1 MTSTVDLTKPRYS
14 QDTYWGRIR
23 HFIDVT
29 DPRTLFVSSSELEK
43 CKQLLAN
50 TSQHDKMDPE
60 RLWKAKKGKPNFS
73 RSSSCSLTLMNFNQ
87 VVDSTIHPDT
97 GEAVFLPFRMSCFVP
112 TNMVLVAGMLLPN
125 PSIKSILF
133 WQWANQSVNVA
144 FNSANAN
151 KTTPMSLKET
161 GIAYVSAVTTSC
173 AIAVGL
179 NQSVPKLN
187 VSPTIKSLCMKL
199 VPFTAVAAA
208 GTVNVFLM
216 RGKEIRDGIDVFTKE
231 GQSVGKSKEAGFS
244 AVSQVAISRILTNA
258 PVLILPP
265 VILGRLQKTDFIKQR
280 PKLIVPLN
288 FGLIALSLMTALP
301 AAIAVFPQIG
311 ELQTANMEKEFQDLK
326 DVDGKP
332 ITKLY
337 FNKGL

>member
-1 MTSTVDLTKPRYS
+1 MYTV
-14 QDTYWGRIR
+14 
-23 HFIDVT
+23 
-29 DPRTLFVSSSELEK
+29 
-43 CKQLLAN
+43 
-50 TSQHDKMDPE
+50 
-60 RLWKAKKGKPNFS
+60 
-73 RSSSCSLTLMNFNQ
+73 
-87 VVDSTIHPDT
+87 
-97 GEAVFLPFRMSCFVP
+97 
-112 TNMVLVAGMLLPN
+112 
-125 PSIKSILF
+125 
-133 WQWANQSVNVA
+133 
-144 FNSANAN
+144 
-151 KTTPMSLKET
+151 
-161 GIAYVSAVTTSC
+161 AYVSAVTTSC

-179 NQSVPKLN
+179 NQSVPKLK

-265 VILGRLQKTDFIKQR
+265 VILGRLEKTDFIRQR
-280 PKLIVPLN
+280 PKLVVPLN

>member
-1 MTSTVDLTKPRYS
+1 
-14 QDTYWGRIR
+14 
-23 HFIDVT
+23 
-29 DPRTLFVSSSELEK
+29 
-43 CKQLLAN
+43 
-50 TSQHDKMDPE
+50 
-60 RLWKAKKGKPNFS
+60 
-73 RSSSCSLTLMNFNQ
+73 
-87 VVDSTIHPDT
+87 
-97 GEAVFLPFRMSCFVP
+97 MSCFVP

-151 KTTPMSLKET
+151 KTTPMSLRET
-161 GIAYVSAVTTSC
+161 AIAYASAVTTSC

-179 NQSVPKLN
+179 NQSVPRLN
-187 VSPTIKSLCMKL
+187 VSPTVKSLCMKL

-216 RGKEIRDGIDVFTKE
+216 RGKEIRDGIDVFTKD

-265 VILGRLQKTDFIKQR
+265 IILGRLEKTNFIKQR
-280 PKLIVPLN
+280 PRLIVPLN

-311 ELQTANMEKEFQDLK
+311 ELETTIMEKEFQDLK
-326 DVDGKP
+326 DAQGKP

>member
-1 MTSTVDLTKPRYS
+1 MLIYVNYTS
-14 QDTYWGRIR
+14 
-23 HFIDVT
+23 
-29 DPRTLFVSSSELEK
+29 
-43 CKQLLAN
+43 
-50 TSQHDKMDPE
+50 
-60 RLWKAKKGKPNFS
+60 
-73 RSSSCSLTLMNFNQ
+73 
-87 VVDSTIHPDT
+87 VV
-97 GEAVFLPFRMSCFVP
+97 
-112 TNMVLVAGMLLPN
+112 
-125 PSIKSILF
+125 
-133 WQWANQSVNVA
+133 
-144 FNSANAN
+144 
-151 KTTPMSLKET
+151 
-161 GIAYVSAVTTSC
+161 AYVSAVTTSC

-187 VSPTIKSLCMKL
+187 LSPTVKSLCMKL

-216 RGKEIRDGIDVFTKE
+216 RGKEIRNGIDVFTE
-231 GQSVGKSKEAGFS
+231 DGQSMGKSKEAGFS

-265 VILGRLQKTDFIKQR
+265 VILGRLEKTNFIKQR

-311 ELQTANMEKEFQDLK
+311 ELQTVNMEKEFQGLK
-326 DVDGKP
+326 DVNGKP

>member
-1 MTSTVDLTKPRYS
+1 M
-14 QDTYWGRIR
+14 I
-23 HFIDVT
+23 
-29 DPRTLFVSSSELEK
+29 
-43 CKQLLAN
+43 
-50 TSQHDKMDPE
+50 
-60 RLWKAKKGKPNFS
+60 
-73 RSSSCSLTLMNFNQ
+73 
-87 VVDSTIHPDT
+87 VVDSTLHPDT
-97 GEAVFLPFRMSCFVP
+97 GKPVFLPFRMSCFVP

-161 GIAYVSAVTTSC
+161 AVAYASAVTTSC

-179 NQSVPKLN
+179 NQSVPKLSL
-187 VSPTIKSLCMKL
+187 SPRIKSVCMKL

-216 RGKEIRDGIDVFTKE
+216 RGKEIRDGIQVFDEHGTTY
-231 GQSVGKSKEAGFS
+231 GKSKQAGLS

-258 PVLILPP
+258 PVLIIPP
-265 VILGRLQKTDFIKQR
+265 LLLSRLQRTRFIQQR
-280 PKLIVPLN
+280 PKLVMPLN

-301 AAIAVFPQIG
+301 AAIAVFPQVG
-311 ELQTANMEKEFQDLK
+311 ELQTSQMEKEFQDLE
-326 DVDGKP
+326 DVKGKP

>member
-1 MTSTVDLTKPRYS
+1 MCVCV
-14 QDTYWGRIR
+14 I
-23 HFIDVT
+23 
-29 DPRTLFVSSSELEK
+29 SS
-43 CKQLLAN
+43 
-50 TSQHDKMDPE
+50 
-60 RLWKAKKGKPNFS
+60 
-73 RSSSCSLTLMNFNQ
+73 

-97 GEAVFLPFRMSCFVP
+97 NEPVFLPFRMSSFVP

-125 PSIKSILF
+125 PSIKSIIF
-133 WQWANQSVNVA
+133 WQWLNQSVNVA

-161 GIAYVSAVTTSC
+161 GIAYASAVTTSC
-173 AIAVGL
+173 ALAVGL

-187 VSPTIKSLCMKL
+187 ISPQLKSLCMKL

-216 RGKEIRDGIDVFTKE
+216 RGKEIRDGIDVFTE
-231 GQSVGKSKEAGFS
+231 QGESVGKSKQAGLS
-244 AVSQVAISRILTNA
+244 AVSQVAISRVLTNA
-258 PVLILPP
+258 PVLIIPP
-265 VILGRLQKTDFIKQR
+265 VILGRLQKTEFIKAR
-280 PKLIVPLN
+280 PGLVAPIN

-311 ELQTANMEKEFQDLK
+311 ELETSKIEKEFQGLTDK
-326 DVDGKP
+326 EGNP
-332 ITKLY
+332 IEKVY

>member
-1 MTSTVDLTKPRYS
+1 MATPIDLSKPRYP
-14 QDTYWGRIR
+14 QDTYWGRLL
-23 HFIDVT
+23 HFVDVT
-29 DPRTLFVSSSELEK
+29 DPRTLFVSGKQLER

-50 TSQHDKMDPE
+50 PTGHHHE
-60 RLWKAKKGKPNFS
+60 ELWKAKK
-73 RSSSCSLTLMNFNQ
+73 

-97 GEAVFLPFRMSCFVP
+97 GEPVLLPFRMSCFVP
-112 TNMVLVAGMLLPN
+112 TNMILVAGMLLPN

-151 KTTPMSLKET
+151 KTTPMSIKET
-161 GIAYVSAVTTSC
+161 AIAYVSAVTTSC
-173 AIAVGL
+173 TLAVGL
-179 NQSVPKLN
+179 NQAVPRLQ
-187 VSPTIKSLCMKL
+187 VSPHLKSLCMKL

-216 RGKEIRDGIDVFTKE
+216 RGKEIREGIDVFDDQ
-231 GQSVGKSKEAGFS
+231 GHSVGKSKVAGFS

-258 PVLILPP
+258 PVLIIPP
-265 VILGRLQKTDFIKQR
+265 ILLGRLQRTRWVQQR
-280 PKLIVPLN
+280 PGLVMPLN

-311 ELQTANMEKEFQDLK
+311 TLETSKMEKEFQSLK
-326 DVDGKP
+326 DVHGNPVDR
-332 ITKLY
+332 LY

>member
-29 DPRTLFVSSSELEK
+29 DPSNADTQLIKILARTLFVSSSELEK

-60 RLWKAKKGKPNFS
+60 RLWKAKK
-73 RSSSCSLTLMNFNQ
+73 

>member
-1 MTSTVDLTKPRYS
+1 MSTIDLSKPRYPQS
-14 QDTYWGRIR
+14 SYWGRIR

-29 DPRTLFVSSSELEK
+29 DPRTLFVSSKELEK
-43 CKQLLAN
+43 CKQLLQN
-50 TSQHDKMDPE
+50 KSQHDKIDPE
-60 RLWKAKKGKPNFS
+60 RLWKAKK
-73 RSSSCSLTLMNFNQ
+73 

-112 TNMVLVAGMLLPN
+112 TNMILVAGMLLPN

-151 KTTPMSLKET
+151 KTTPMSVKET
-161 GIAYVSAVTTSC
+161 AIAYVSAVTTSC

-179 NQSVPKLN
+179 NQSVPRLK
-187 VSPTIKSLCMKL
+187 VSPNIKSLCMKL

-216 RGKEIRDGIDVFTKE
+216 RGKEVRDGINVFTEE
-231 GQSVGKSKEAGFS
+231 GEQVGKSKQAGLS

-265 VILGRLQKTDFIKQR
+265 ILLGRLEKTEFVKAR
-280 PKLIVPLN
+280 PKLVIPLN
-288 FGLIALSLMTALP
+288 FGLIALCLMTALP
-301 AAIAVFPQIG
+301 AAIAVFPQVG
-311 ELQTANMEKEFQDLK
+311 ELQTESMEKEFQDLN
-326 DVDGKP
+326 DSHGKP

>member
-1 MTSTVDLTKPRYS
+1 MSTIDLSKPRYPQS
-14 QDTYWGRIR
+14 SYWGRIR

-29 DPRTLFVSSSELEK
+29 DPRTLFVSSKELEK
-43 CKQLLAN
+43 CQQLLQN
-50 TSQHDKMDPE
+50 KSQHDKIDPE
-60 RLWKAKKGKPNFS
+60 RLWRAKK
-73 RSSSCSLTLMNFNQ
+73 

-112 TNMVLVAGMLLPN
+112 TNMILVAGMLLPN

-144 FNSANAN
+144 INSANSN
-151 KTTPMSLKET
+151 KTTPMSVKET
-161 GIAYVSAVTTSC
+161 AIAYVSAVTTSC

-179 NQSVPKLN
+179 NQSVPRLK
-187 VSPTIKSLCMKL
+187 VSPNIKSLCMKL

-208 GTVNVFLM
+208 GTVNVFMM
-216 RGKEIRDGIDVFTKE
+216 RGKEVRDGINVFTE
-231 GQSVGKSKEAGFS
+231 DGEEVGKSKQAGLS
-244 AVSQVAISRILTNA
+244 AVSQVAISRMLTNA

-265 VILGRLQKTDFIKQR
+265 ILLGRLEKTEFIKAR

-288 FGLIALSLMTALP
+288 FGLIALCLMTALP

-311 ELQTANMEKEFQDLK
+311 ELQTESMEKEFQGLSDRH
-326 DVDGKP
+326 GKP

-337 FNKGL
+337 YNKGL